1 MAYWISAFAIG
12 LVTVIGYAGGLI
24 GAIIAVAAFAVT
36 LFMLWSYKL
45 GFDGAWTSFALDRYT
60 APLLEGSNW
69 DRFTAIFADRE
80 KLAKACTVTVVLI
93 ALWLAAPTYQVILAL
108 AAVVAW
114 YVYEIKRANKGIA
127 KTSGPTTLELP
138 VSKEEP
144 VYPVAEESINEGARV
159 N

>member
-24 GAIIAVAAFAVT
+24 GAIIALAAFAVT
-36 LFMLWSYKL
+36 LFLLWSYKL

-93 ALWLAAPTYQVILAL
+93 ALWLALPTYQVVLAL
-108 AAVVAW
+108 AAVVGW
-114 YVYEIKRANKGIA
+114 YVYEVKRANRPLA

-144 VYPVAEESINEGARV
+144 LFPAEDASIKEGARV